1 MKAGIFCLGALL
13 VCAPGLAAQH
23 ETHEPAAGAKPDLSL
38 TTVGRHHHPIQT
50 SNAEAQT
57 YFDQGMTFIY
67 GFNHE
72 EAQRAFEHAAAL
84 DPASPMPLW
93 GVALAVGPNYN
104 LDVDPAREKLAYDTI
119 QKALKLAE
127 KASQVEKDYVAALA
141 VRYSGDANP
150 DYKKLGRDYATA
162 MGELSKKYPDDLDAA
177 TLYAESLM
185 NLRPWKLWSHEGKP
199 AEGTLEIVRVLES
212 VLARVPNH
220 PGANHYYIH
229 AVEASEHPERALP
242 AADRLG
248 TMVPKAGHLVHMPAH
263 IYIRTGDFENATKNN
278 VMAAAVDK
286 EYAEKAAKQGSFYD
300 MLYHSHNEHFIA
312 AAASMKGSYA
322 QAKKAADVM
331 AARLVPHAA
340 KMPMLDG
347 FILTPIWVDARFGK
361 WDEILARPEP
371 SKELSGT
378 HAFWRY
384 SRALAFVA
392 RSQPDKAQ
400 AERDAMVAE
409 TAQIPADTPFG
420 MQNMAK
426 DAFALATQVLDARIA
441 TARKR
446 NDEAMAH
453 WRKAIEIQDALN
465 YDEPPGWYYPVR
477 ESLGAALLAAGNAA
491 EAEKV
496 FREDLERNLRNPRS
510 LFGLTQALRAQK
522 KDVDAAWV
530 ERQFHAAWR
539 TADTQLKLSDL

>member
-1 MKAGIFCLGALL
+1 
-13 VCAPGLAAQH
+13 
-23 ETHEPAAGAKPDLSL
+23 
-38 TTVGRHHHPIQT
+38 
-50 SNAEAQT
+50 
-57 YFDQGMTFIY
+57 
-67 GFNHE
+67 
-72 EAQRAFEHAAAL
+72 
-84 DPASPMPLW
+84 
-93 GVALAVGPNYN
+93 
-104 LDVDPAREKLAYDTI
+104 
-119 QKALKLAE
+119 
-127 KASQVEKDYVAALA
+127 
-141 VRYSGDANP
+141 
-150 DYKKLGRDYATA
+150 
-162 MGELSKKYPDDLDAA
+162 
-177 TLYAESLM
+177 
-185 NLRPWKLWSHEGKP
+185 
-199 AEGTLEIVRVLES
+199 
-212 VLARVPNH
+212 
-220 PGANHYYIH
+220 
-229 AVEASEHPERALP
+229 
-242 AADRLG
+242 
-248 TMVPKAGHLVHMPAH
+248 MPAH

-286 EYAEKAAKQGSFYD
+286 EYAEKAAQQGSFYD

-371 SKELSGT
+371 SKELAGT

-426 DAFALATQVLDARIA
+426 DAFALAAQVLDARIA
-441 TARKR
+441 TARKK

-465 YDEPPGWYYPVR
+465 YDEPPDWYYPVR

-510 LFGLTQALRAQK
+510 LFGLAQALRAQK
-522 KDVDAAWV
+522 KDADAAWV
-530 ERQFHAAWR
+530 ERQFQAAWK
-539 TADTQLKLSDL
+539 TADTELKLSDL